1 MIKSILA
8 VCAVASASAQTNSS
22 NYDAKWSNQGKNIV
36 QLAQSVADLSELV
49 TALTAGQLTTA
60 LSAKG
65 PFTVFAPTN
74 EAFGKLPSKTLASLL
89 DPKNIKQ
96 LQDVL
101 TYHVIS
107 GAAVFSKDLKTFQM
121 VKTLEGD
128 ELKIAKA
135 GRVIVGTDGAEVTSA
150 DNAASN
156 GVVHIINGVLI
167 PPAGPAPGPSPTAPT
182 PAPAS
187 GNHLWFRGFTC
198 AQFGNKLCRCGE
210 VDAAPRMPA
219 SLFEPENKAALQRY
233 IDITEKFY
241 SYSLSKTLSKLEV
254 GRCKDTK
261 VYTSGPFGI
270 QGITWTSKALMGP
283 ICAEQ
288 CHCTFGASPLSPSTL
303 PYCKD
308 QPDDPSA
315 GKFCSLCGPKYNK
328 PITISL
334 YNGVPNKN
342 GADKDGCRSQ
352 EAASCILSAPWAC
365 DNGKCIQSFSGG
377 YTKLGC
383 EQNCH

>member
-8 VCAVASASAQTNSS
+8 ICAVASASAQSNSS
-22 NYDAKWSNQGKNIV
+22 NYDAKWSHRGKNIV
-36 QLAQSVADLSELV
+36 QLAQSVPDLSELV
-49 TALTAGQLTTA
+49 TALIAGQLTTA
-60 LSAKG
+60 LSGKG

-74 EAFGKLPSKTLASLL
+74 EAFAKLPSKTLASLL

-101 TYHVIS
+101 TYHVIA
-107 GAAVFSKDLKTFQM
+107 GAAVFAKDLKTFQM

-128 ELKIAKA
+128 DLKIAKA

-167 PPAGPAPGPSPTAPT
+167 PPAGPAPAPGAPT

-187 GNHLWFRGFTC
+187 GNHLWFSGFTC
-198 AQFGNKLCRCGE
+198 QQYGNKLCRCGE

-219 SLFEPENKAALQRY
+219 SLFEPQNKAALQRY

-241 SYSLSKTLSKLEV
+241 APRLYSSLSKLEL
-254 GRCKDTK
+254 GRCKDTN

-270 QGITWTSKALMGP
+270 QGIPWTTGALMGP

-288 CHCTFGASPLSPSTL
+288 CHCTFNYNPFKPATL
-303 PYCKD
+303 PACKD
-308 QPDDPSA
+308 QPDDPKA
-315 GKFCSLCGPKYNK
+315 GTWCSLC
-328 PITISL
+328 
-334 YNGVPNKN
+334 
-342 GADKDGCRSQ
+342 A
-352 EAASCILSAPWAC
+352 
-365 DNGKCIQSFSGG
+365 
-377 YTKLGC
+377 
-383 EQNCH
+383 